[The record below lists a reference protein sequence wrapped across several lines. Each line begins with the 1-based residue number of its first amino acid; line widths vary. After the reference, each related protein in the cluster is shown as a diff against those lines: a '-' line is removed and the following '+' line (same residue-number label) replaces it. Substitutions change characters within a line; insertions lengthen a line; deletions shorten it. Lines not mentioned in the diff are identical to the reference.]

1 MFSLEVRDHVMIA
14 HSLAGEAFGP
24 AQQLH
29 GATYVIDLA
38 FMRPALDENDIVDL
52 DEERKA
58 AMVVDIGLAS
68 EALKRVIAPINYR
81 NLDELDDFSNRRS
94 TTEALAKWVYDRMA
108 EEIAAGR
115 LGAAAKGIARLRVTL
130 HESHV
135 ARAAF
140 EADLPQA

>member
-38 FMRPALDENDIVDL
+38 FMRSALDENDIV
-52 DEERKA
+52 
-58 AMVVDIGLAS
+58 VDIGLAS
-68 EALKRVIAPINYR
+68 DALKRVIAPINYR
-81 NLDELDDFSNRRS
+81 NLDELDDFRNRRS
-94 TTEALAKWVYDRMA
+94 TTEVLAKWVYDRMA

-115 LGAAAKGIARLRVTL
+115 LGAAARGIVRLRVTL

>member
-14 HSLAGEAFGP
+14 HSLAGDAFGP

-38 FMRPALDENDIVDL
+38 FMRPALDENDIV
-52 DEERKA
+52 
-58 AMVVDIGLAS
+58 VDIGLAS
-68 EALKRVIAPINYR
+68 DALKRVIAPINYR
-81 NLDELDDFSNRRS
+81 NLDELDDFRNRRS
-94 TTEALAKWVYDRMA
+94 TTEVLAKWVYDRMA

-130 HESHV
+130 NESHV

>member
-38 FMRPALDENDIVDL
+38 FMRPALDENDIV
-52 DEERKA
+52 
-58 AMVVDIGLAS
+58 VDIGLAS
-68 EALKRVIAPINYR
+68 EALKRVLAPINYR
-81 NLDELDDFSNRRS
+81 NLDELDDFRNRRS
-94 TTEALAKWVYDRMA
+94 TTEVLAKWVYDRMA

>member
-14 HSLAGEAFGP
+14 HSLAGDAFGP

-38 FMRPALDENDIVDL
+38 FMRPALDENDIV
-52 DEERKA
+52 
-58 AMVVDIGLAS
+58 VDIGLAS
-68 EALKRVIAPINYR
+68 EALKRVLAPINYR
-81 NLDELDDFSNRRS
+81 NLDELDAFRNRRS
-94 TTEALAKWVYDRMA
+94 TTEVLAKWVYDRMA

-115 LGAAAKGIARLRVTL
+115 LGAEAKGIVRLRVTL
-130 HESHV
+130 NESHV

>member
-38 FMRPALDENDIVDL
+38 FMRPALDENDIV
-52 DEERKA
+52 
-58 AMVVDIGLAS
+58 VDIGLAS
-68 EALKRVIAPINYR
+68 DALKRVIAPINYR
-81 NLDELDDFSNRRS
+81 NLDELDDFRNRRS
-94 TTEALAKWVYDRMA
+94 TTEVLAKWVYDRMA

-115 LGAAAKGIARLRVTL
+115 LGAAARGIVRLRVTL

>member
-38 FMRPALDENDIVDL
+38 FMRPALDENDIV
-52 DEERKA
+52 
-58 AMVVDIGLAS
+58 VDIGLAS

-94 TTEALAKWVYDRMA
+94 TTEVLAKWVYDRMA

-115 LGAAAKGIARLRVTL
+115 LGAAAKGITRLRVIL

>member
-1 MFSLEVRDHVMIA
+1 MYSLEVRDHVMIA

-38 FMRPALDENDIVDL
+38 FMRPTLDENDI
-52 DEERKA
+52 
-58 AMVVDIGLAS
+58 VVDIGLAS
-68 EALKRVIAPINYR
+68 EALKRVLAPINYR
-81 NLDELDDFSNRRS
+81 NLDELDEFRNRRS

-115 LGAAAKGIARLRVTL
+115 LGPAARGIVRLKVTL
-130 HESHV
+130 HESHI

-140 EADLPQA
+140 EADLPQS

>member
-38 FMRPALDENDIVDL
+38 FMRPALDENDIV
-52 DEERKA
+52 
-58 AMVVDIGLAS
+58 VDIGLAS
-68 EALKRVIAPINYR
+68 DALKRVIAPINYR
-81 NLDELDDFSNRRS
+81 NLDELDDFRNRRS
-94 TTEALAKWVYDRMA
+94 TTEVLARWVYDRMA

>member
-14 HSLAGEAFGP
+14 HSLAGDAFGP

-38 FMRPALDENDIVDL
+38 FMRPALDENDIV
-52 DEERKA
+52 
-58 AMVVDIGLAS
+58 VDIGLAS

-81 NLDELDDFSNRRS
+81 NLDELDDFRNRRS
-94 TTEALAKWVYDRMA
+94 TTEVLAKWVYDRMA

-130 HESHV
+130 HESHM

>member
-38 FMRPALDENDIVDL
+38 FMRPALDENDIV
-52 DEERKA
+52 
-58 AMVVDIGLAS
+58 VDIGLAS
-68 EALKRVIAPINYR
+68 EALKRVLAPINYR
-81 NLDELDDFSNRRS
+81 NLDELDDFRNRRS
-94 TTEALAKWVYDRMA
+94 TTEVLAKWVYDRMA

-130 HESHV
+130 NESHV

>member
-38 FMRPALDENDIVDL
+38 FMRPALDENDIV
-52 DEERKA
+52 
-58 AMVVDIGLAS
+58 VDIGLAS

-81 NLDELDDFSNRRS
+81 NLDELDDFRNRRS
-94 TTEALAKWVYDRMA
+94 TTEVLAKWVYDRMA

>member
-14 HSLAGEAFGP
+14 HSLAGDAFGP

-38 FMRPALDENDIVDL
+38 FMRPALDENDIV
-52 DEERKA
+52 
-58 AMVVDIGLAS
+58 VDIGLAS
-68 EALKRVIAPINYR
+68 DALKRVIAPINYR
-81 NLDELDDFSNRRS
+81 NLDELDDFRNRRS
-94 TTEALAKWVYDRMA
+94 TTEVLAKWVYDRMA
-108 EEIAAGR
+108 EEIAAGG
-115 LGAAAKGIARLRVTL
+115 LGEAAKGIARLRVTL

>member
-14 HSLAGEAFGP
+14 HSLAGDAFGP

-38 FMRPALDENDIVDL
+38 FMRPALDENDIV
-52 DEERKA
+52 
-58 AMVVDIGLAS
+58 VDIGLAS
-68 EALKRVIAPINYR
+68 EALKRVLAPINYR
-81 NLDELDDFSNRRS
+81 NLDELDAFRNRRS
-94 TTEALAKWVYDRMA
+94 TTEVLAKWVYDRMA

-115 LGAAAKGIARLRVTL
+115 LGAEAKGIVRLRVTL
-130 HESHV
+130 NESHV

-140 EADLPQA
+140 EADLPQT

>member
-14 HSLAGEAFGP
+14 HSLAGDAFGP

-29 GATYVIDLA
+29 GATYVIDVA
-38 FMRPALDENDIVDL
+38 FMRPALDENDIV
-52 DEERKA
+52 
-58 AMVVDIGLAS
+58 VDIGLAS
-68 EALKRVIAPINYR
+68 DALKRVIAPINYR
-81 NLDELDDFSNRRS
+81 NLDELDDFRNRRS
-94 TTEALAKWVYDRMA
+94 TTEVLAKWVYDRMA

>member
-14 HSLAGEAFGP
+14 HSLAGDAFGP

-38 FMRPALDENDIVDL
+38 FMRPVLDENDI
-52 DEERKA
+52 
-58 AMVVDIGLAS
+58 VVDIGLAS
-68 EALKRVIAPINYR
+68 EALKRVLAPINYR
-81 NLDELDDFSNRRS
+81 NLDELEEFSNRRS
-94 TTEALAKWVYDRMA
+94 TTEVLAKWVYDRMA
-108 EEIAAGR
+108 EEIEAGR

-130 HESHV
+130 NESHV

-140 EADLPQA
+140 EADLPQT

>member
-14 HSLAGEAFGP
+14 HSLAGDAFGP

-38 FMRPALDENDIVDL
+38 FMRPALDENDIV
-52 DEERKA
+52 
-58 AMVVDIGLAS
+58 VDIGLAS
-68 EALKRVIAPINYR
+68 EALKRVLAPINYR
-81 NLDELDDFSNRRS
+81 NLDELDDFRNRRS
-94 TTEALAKWVYDRMA
+94 TTEVLAKWVYDRMA

>member
-38 FMRPALDENDIVDL
+38 FMRPALDENDIV
-52 DEERKA
+52 
-58 AMVVDIGLAS
+58 VDIGLAS
-68 EALKRVIAPINYR
+68 EALKRVIAPINYS
-81 NLDELDDFSNRRS
+81 NLDELDDFRNRRS
-94 TTEALAKWVYDRMA
+94 TTEVLAKWVYDRMA

>member
-38 FMRPALDENDIVDL
+38 FMRPALDENDIV
-52 DEERKA
+52 
-58 AMVVDIGLAS
+58 VDIGLAS
-68 EALKRVIAPINYR
+68 EALKRVLAPINYR
-81 NLDELDDFSNRRS
+81 NLDDLDDFSNRRS
-94 TTEALAKWVYDRMA
+94 TTEVLAKWVYDRMA

-115 LGAAAKGIARLRVTL
+115 LGAAAKGITRLRVTL

>member
-14 HSLAGEAFGP
+14 HSLAGDAFGP

-38 FMRPALDENDIVDL
+38 FMRPALDENDIV
-52 DEERKA
+52 
-58 AMVVDIGLAS
+58 VDIGLAS
-68 EALKRVIAPINYR
+68 DALKRVIAPINYR
-81 NLDELDDFSNRRS
+81 NLDELDDFRNLRS
-94 TTEALAKWVYDRMA
+94 TTEVLAKWVYDRMA

>member
-29 GATYVIDLA
+29 GVTYVIDLA
-38 FMRPALDENDIVDL
+38 FMRPALDENDIV
-52 DEERKA
+52 
-58 AMVVDIGLAS
+58 VDIGLAS
-68 EALKRVIAPINYR
+68 EALKRVLAPINYR
-81 NLDELDDFSNRRS
+81 NLDELDAFRNRRS
-94 TTEALAKWVYDRMA
+94 TTEVLAKWVYDRMA

-115 LGAAAKGIARLRVTL
+115 LGAEAEGIVRLRVTL
-130 HESHV
+130 NESHV

-140 EADLPQA
+140 EADVPQT

>member
-14 HSLAGEAFGP
+14 HSLAGDAFGP

-38 FMRPALDENDIVDL
+38 FMRPALDENDIV
-52 DEERKA
+52 
-58 AMVVDIGLAS
+58 VDIGLAS
-68 EALKRVIAPINYR
+68 EALKRVLAPINYR
-81 NLDELDDFSNRRS
+81 NLDELDAFRDRRS
-94 TTEALAKWVYDRMA
+94 TTEVLAKWVYDRMA

-115 LGAAAKGIARLRVTL
+115 LGAEAKGIVRLRVTL
-130 HESHV
+130 NESHV

-140 EADLPQA
+140 EADLPQT

>member
-14 HSLAGEAFGP
+14 HSLAGDAFGP

-38 FMRPALDENDIVDL
+38 FMRPALDENDIV
-52 DEERKA
+52 
-58 AMVVDIGLAS
+58 VDIGLAS
-68 EALKRVIAPINYR
+68 DALKRVIAPINYR
-81 NLDELDDFSNRRS
+81 NLDELDDFRNRRS
-94 TTEALAKWVYDRMA
+94 TTEVLAKWVYDRMA
-108 EEIAAGR
+108 EEIAADR
-115 LGAAAKGIARLRVTL
+115 LGAAARGIARLRVIL